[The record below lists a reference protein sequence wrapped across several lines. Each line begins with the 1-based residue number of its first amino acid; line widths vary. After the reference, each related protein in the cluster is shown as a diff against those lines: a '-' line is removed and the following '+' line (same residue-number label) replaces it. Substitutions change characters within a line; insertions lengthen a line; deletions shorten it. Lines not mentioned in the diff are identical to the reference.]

1 MLTEGDEMSNQTAEF
16 LITTS
21 TGTGLV
27 PVANQI
33 VAYSTITNVSKNYY
47 NLKGMLPDGTI
58 ITLVEDPDAT
68 YVNIKTTLFSSEE
81 DIATL
86 SNLLTGKANV
96 NHAHS
101 ISEITSLPTTLDD
114 LTHSISLKANLV
126 DVTKALNLKANASDV
141 YKKSEINDL
150 VTATSS
156 VQIVDTINIRNTSGN
171 KSKFVFVRDATGDVT
186 VKSGAATYI
195 WDTTLG
201 DNGDWRK
208 VCEAESMDIDEY
220 LEGKLHSHPNLELL
234 NSYTESNS
242 EIQTTIQ
249 LRHIHQNKSYLDK
262 FGETL
267 DGTPTY
273 AGKTIAT
280 IENVGNANV
289 VQVDY
294 PFSLLA
300 GETTKRFDLSTLGIS
315 RGTDVTVWYS
325 NPATGEEK
333 LEPDIWYTPTEL
345 TVHLDT
351 FSEGQYLLKFIK
363 ITAVE
368 GALTDI
374 EKQYPFTI
382 LSTEVESMVFTKE
395 ALGLTYNADVN
406 VWAENE
412 DGSIEKTSMDVRYD
426 ATGRLIVG
434 TLGWP
439 AGQYYLRY
447 YVLPKA

>member
-1 MLTEGDEMSNQTAEF
+1 M
-16 LITTS
+16 
-21 TGTGLV
+21 
-27 PVANQI
+27 
-33 VAYSTITNVSKNYY
+33 
-47 NLKGMLPDGTI
+47 
-58 ITLVEDPDAT
+58 
-68 YVNIKTTLFSSEE
+68 
-81 DIATL
+81 
-86 SNLLTGKANV
+86 TGKANV

-126 DVTKALNLKANASDV
+126 DVTKALNLKANTSDV

-195 WDTTLG
+195 WDATLG

-249 LRHIHQNKSYLDK
+249 LRHTHQNKSYLDK

-267 DGTPTY
+267 DGSPTY

-333 LEPDIWYTPTEL
+333 LEPDIWYTSTEL

-426 ATGRLIVG
+426 STGKLIVG